1 MNTKSM
7 RAWRSL
13 GRALLDIRILVFN
26 LGRVDYRK
34 KHLAAYALESQ
45 TSLNLIDGDAA
56 YVCSQSM
63 LTAVGVL
70 VEMQGIVRMMNGLCS
85 GIVFEQRG
93 KRGVIKECGGGP
105 WQQPHLAT
113 AWWTTCRT
121 LLSHRCWRFFPMLS
135 IRLPEILL
143 GGSFHGVKLQND
155 IFSEPGRNPAVGG
168 SRDAP
173 LAKWKRGASSAGCRP
188 RHATL
193 LIHVVDNNHSVSA
206 KTV

>member
-85 GIVFEQRG
+85 GLVFEQRG

-105 WQQPHLAT
+105 EGPGN
-113 AWWTTCRT
+113 
-121 LLSHRCWRFFPMLS
+121 SHTWPR
-135 IRLPEILL
+135 L
-143 GGSFHGVKLQND
+143 GG
-155 IFSEPGRNPAVGG
+155 
-168 SRDAP
+168 P
-173 LAKWKRGASSAGCRP
+173 LAERCFHIDVGDFSRCCPFGFQKSF
-188 RHATL
+188 
-193 LIHVVDNNHSVSA
+193 
-206 KTV
+206 